1 MKVSK
6 IYKGLNTLCFY
17 LLFCNVFDTINLH
30 GGDVMQRYFAKDYKN
45 KLILE
50 DSDIHHIK
58 NVMRMKIGDTI
69 EVVFDNKLYI
79 CSLCN
84 MEPIELNIDCVS
96 DKESKLDL
104 DITIAVALVKE
115 QKMDLI
121 LQKLT
126 ELGVNRIIPV
136 SMERSIVKLDD
147 TKFNKKKI
155 RWEAICKE
163 ASEQSKRTNIPII
176 ENVMSIKELS
186 KMEADFKL
194 VASTKE
200 KSKMLNYY
208 LQKIDNCAKIILVVG
223 PEGGI
228 SDREEAILNDND
240 FESISFGNLILRVET
255 AAIYAASIF
264 NYYSSMR

>member
-1 MKVSK
+1 
-6 IYKGLNTLCFY
+6 
-17 LLFCNVFDTINLH
+17 
-30 GGDVMQRYFAKDYKN
+30 MQRYFAKDYKD

-58 NVMRMKIGDTI
+58 NVMRMKIGESI
-69 EVVFDNKLYI
+69 EVVYDNTLYI
-79 CSLCN
+79 CKIDSLN
-84 MEPIELNIDCVS
+84 PIELKIESVN
-96 DKESKLDL
+96 DKENKINL

-126 ELGVNRIIPV
+126 ELGVNTIIPI
-136 SMERSIVKLDD
+136 SMERSIVKLDEA
-147 TKFNKKKI
+147 KFNKKKV
-155 RWEAICKE
+155 RWESICKE
-163 ASEQSKRTNIPII
+163 ASEQSKRTNIPVI

-186 KMEADFKL
+186 KIEADYRL

-200 KSKMLNYY
+200 KSKMLNSY
-208 LQKIDNCAKIILVVG
+208 LQNINNCAKIILVVG

-228 SDREEAILNDND
+228 SDREESILNDNG
-240 FESISFGNLILRVET
+240 FESVSFGDLIFRVET

-264 NYYSSMR
+264 NFYGSMR

>member
-1 MKVSK
+1 
-6 IYKGLNTLCFY
+6 
-17 LLFCNVFDTINLH
+17 
-30 GGDVMQRYFAKDYKN
+30 MQRYFAKDYKD

-84 MEPIELNIDCVS
+84 MEPIELNINSVS
-96 DKESKLDL
+96 DKENKLNL

-136 SMERSIVKLDD
+136 SMQRSIVKLDGN
-147 TKFNKKKI
+147 KFSKKKL
-155 RWEAICKE
+155 RWESICKE

-176 ENVMSIKELS
+176 ENIMSIKELS
-186 KMEADFKL
+186 NLTADYKF

-200 KSKMLNYY
+200 KGKMFNYY
-208 LQKIDNCAKIILVVG
+208 LQNINNYAKIILVVG

-228 SDREEAILNDND
+228 SEKEEALLNDNG
-240 FESISFGNLILRVET
+240 FESVSFGDLIFRVET

-264 NYYSSMR
+264 NFYSSMR

>member
-1 MKVSK
+1 
-6 IYKGLNTLCFY
+6 
-17 LLFCNVFDTINLH
+17 
-30 GGDVMQRYFAKDYKN
+30 MQRYFAKEYKD

-58 NVMRMKIGDTI
+58 NVMRMKIGDYV
-69 EVVFDNKLYI
+69 EVVYDKKVHICSILSIEPLELSIDNVIEDENKL
-79 CSLCN
+79 N
-84 MEPIELNIDCVS
+84 
-96 DKESKLDL
+96 L

-126 ELGVNRIIPV
+126 ELGVNNIIPV

-147 TKFNKKKI
+147 AKFKKKKV

-163 ASEQSKRTNIPII
+163 ASEQSKRTSVPVISD
-176 ENVMSIKELS
+176 VMSIKELS
-186 KMEADFKL
+186 KLEADYRF

-208 LQKIDNCAKIILVVG
+208 LQSMNDCAKIILVVG

-228 SDREEAILNDND
+228 SDREETILNDNG
-240 FESISFGNLILRVET
+240 FESISFGSLIFRVET

-264 NYYSSMR
+264 NFYSSKR